1 MGGLTQT
8 SLETQK
14 LMEAQTPASPL
25 AFPLLG
31 KPLMTT
37 KANDLMKI
45 HRMLV
50 QRPTDCQEDRKGWVA
65 EAKKYWA

>member
-8 SLETQK
+8 SLETQQ

-31 KPLMTT
+31 KPLMTAE
-37 KANDLMKI
+37 ANDLLKM

-50 QRPTDCQEDRKGWVA
+50 QRSSGCQEDRKVWVT